1 MHFAPSRFT
10 VPSGAPAPCRT
21 SKRTV
26 FIARSTTGSTHVS
39 LPFLVENAHLLV
51 SGICALHEGFGHL
64 AVRAHSQA
72 RTVASPPPCSLGSST
87 YGCRWPIR
95 FLASLR
101 IHSPKQR
108 RSSSN
113 PCAPPH

>member
-51 SGICALHEGFGHL
+51 SGICALHAGFGHL
-64 AVRAHSQA
+64 AVRAHTQA
-72 RTVASPPPCSLGSST
+72 RTVASPPPCSFGSSRLG
-87 YGCRWPIR
+87 YHWLMLFLPPLPIN
-95 FLASLR
+95 LR
-101 IHSPKQR
+101 M
-108 RSSSN
+108 
-113 PCAPPH
+113 

>member
-10 VPSGAPAPCRT
+10 VPSGAPDPYRT

-51 SGICALHEGFGHL
+51 SGICALHAGFGHL

-87 YGCRWPIR
+87 LGYRCPIP
-95 FLASLR
+95 FLPSFPIPSPNSL
-101 IHSPKQR
+101 P
-108 RSSSN
+108 
-113 PCAPPH
+113 